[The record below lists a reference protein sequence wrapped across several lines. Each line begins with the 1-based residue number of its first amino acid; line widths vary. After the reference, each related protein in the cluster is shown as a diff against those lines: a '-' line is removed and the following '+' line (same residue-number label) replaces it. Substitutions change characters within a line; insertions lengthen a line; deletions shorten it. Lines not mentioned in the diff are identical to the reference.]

1 MSPLFIFAILLP
13 FFKTRQNGGLADK
26 SPLLLMLIFPLF
38 FYPFIMVDS
47 RYIFAILI
55 PIHIFGAAGLIKFCD
70 YVSNKL
76 NLRYLLQ
83 FCATAILLIMF
94 PVLIWMGSLKEENY
108 KYNRILAKYL
118 AQAVPENEVIMG
130 CPYGYI
136 TDTCFLAGRR
146 SSPRLVTNDPNE
158 LVEFVRRKKTRWLIL
173 YEDFIRRA
181 NEQLLSVLDRGLP
194 GFERVYEVKNR
205 NGLRVQVFHIKD

>member
-1 MSPLFIFAILLP
+1 
-13 FFKTRQNGGLADK
+13 
-26 SPLLLMLIFPLF
+26 
-38 FYPFIMVDS
+38 
-47 RYIFAILI
+47 
-55 PIHIFGAAGLIKFCD
+55 
-70 YVSNKL
+70 
-76 NLRYLLQ
+76 
-83 FCATAILLIMF
+83 
-94 PVLIWMGSLKEENY
+94 
-108 KYNRILAKYL
+108 
-118 AQAVPENEVIMG
+118 MG